1 MEPKRRRAY
10 VAPVL
15 VVYGA
20 VQDLTLSNLSN
31 NMNDKGNGS
40 TSMT

>member
-1 MEPKRRRAY
+1 MEPTKKRAY

-20 VQDLTLSNLSN
+20 VRDLTLSNFSD

-40 TSMT
+40 QSMT